1 MIIGLTGKNASGKG
15 EVAKFL
21 QSRGFHYFSLS
32 DVLRAELKARHMT
45 PTRDHL
51 TRVGNELREKHGP
64 AVLADR
70 ILKKL
75 AESQNYIVD
84 SFRNPAEVEAFQRR
98 PDYVLWAIVAKPETR
113 FKRIKARAREND
125 PQTLRQFI
133 AVEKREAANVDP
145 NKQAIDACVKMA
157 DDRIPND
164 GTLAQLHHELTQRLK
179 TVLKNV
185 KRPTWDSYFMHIAQ
199 NVASRGNC
207 LKRKVAALI
216 VKDGRI
222 ISTGYNGTPRNTKNC
237 FEGGCPRCN
246 AVGPS
251 GQDLGDCYC
260 SHGEENAIVQAAYH
274 GISIKGST
282 LYTTFSPCLLC
293 TKMIINA
300 GVVEVVYN
308 QEYPLARP
316 AQALLKEAGVKMR
329 KINL

>member
-21 QSRGFHYFSLS
+21 QSRGFHYYSLS
-32 DVLRAELKARHMT
+32 DVLREELKRKHLT

-51 TRVGNELREKHGP
+51 TRVGNELREKYGP
-64 AVLADR
+64 SILAER
-70 ILKKL
+70 IMKKL
-75 AESQNYIVD
+75 VESQHYVVD
-84 SFRNPAEVEAFQRR
+84 SFRNPAEVEAFRKR
-98 PDYVLWAIVAKPETR
+98 PDYVLWAVTARPELR
-113 FKRIKARAREND
+113 LKRIKARAREND
-125 PQTLRQFI
+125 PRTLKHFI
-133 AVEKREAANVDP
+133 AVEKREAANADP
-145 NKQAIDACVKMA
+145 NKQSIDACEKLA
-157 DDRIPND
+157 DMKIFNNGSLDS
-164 GTLAQLHHELTQRLK
+164 LHQQLTQDLK
-179 TVLKNV
+179 RVLKHI
-185 KRPTWDSYFMHIAQ
+185 KRPTWDNYFMHIAR

-251 GQDLGDCYC
+251 GQNLGDCYC

-274 GISIKGST
+274 GISIKGSS

-293 TKMIINA
+293 TKMIING

-308 QEYPLARP
+308 QEYPLAGP
-316 AQALLKEAGVKMR
+316 AQALLKEAGVKLR
-329 KINL
+329 KVNL